1 MPTATKPA
9 PAAQLTPEQI
19 NGIQRRM
26 ILKQAVKMKQQ
37 IFSTTI
43 ANPGANNNVINV
55 VPRNVGLVIRFLVE
69 VICNYAVTTGASAA
83 VSDFGALNSLSNV
96 QFTDLQNNQRHNT
109 TGLHLGMVAAFKEQQ
124 PWLGAM
130 SLAQEAGN
138 YGGNWGIASA
148 VAPTTSVVG
157 SSRVVYEVPIAIHD
171 DDLRGAIYA
180 GVVANQMNLQLT
192 VNPTPTVLPANDDT
206 FAVFSGAGVTGG
218 GAITSVTVNVYQEYY
233 DQLPIGQSGVV
244 LPVLDVSTVYQ
255 LLYTNF
261 TAIAAGQ
268 DFYIPYTNYRKYLS
282 QLAIYNN
289 SGGQGGR
296 VTGADITYWAQVAAN
311 FTNIFNVGPLEQ
323 ARIARRILGTD
334 PPPGLYYFPS
344 RSKPIDT
351 LNYGNMQLDIK
362 PITAGA
368 KAYCYVMSEF
378 IAYQNALANA
388 GSLPANG

>member
-1 MPTATKPA
+1 MATQTKPA
-9 PAAQLTPEQI
+9 AQPQLSPEQL
-19 NGIQRRM
+19 NGLQRRA
-26 ILKQAVKMKQQ
+26 ILKSGVKMKQS

-55 VPRNVGLVIRFLVE
+55 VPRNVGLLLRFIVE
-69 VICNYAVTTGASAA
+69 VTATYAVTTGASAA
-83 VSDFGALNSLSNV
+83 TTDFGALNSLSNV

-109 TGLHLGMVAAFKEQQ
+109 YGLHFGMVSAFKEQQ
-124 PWLGAM
+124 PWLGATSM
-130 SLAQEAGN
+130 AQESGN
-138 YGGNWGIASA
+138 YGGNWPIATA
-148 VAPTTSVVG
+148 VAPTTSVTG
-157 SSRVVYEVPIAIHD
+157 SSRTVYEIPVAIHD

-192 VNPTPTVLPANDDT
+192 VNPNPTVLPAADDT

-218 GAITSVTVNVYQEYY
+218 GACTSVTINVYQEYY
-233 DQLPIGQSGVV
+233 DQLPIGPQGIV
-244 LPVLDVSTVYQ
+244 LPQLDVATVYQ
-255 LLYTNF
+255 LLYTSFKN
-261 TAIAAGQ
+261 IPAGQ
-268 DFYIPYTNYRKYLS
+268 DFYFPYTNYRKYLS
-282 QLAIYNN
+282 QIAIYNN
-289 SGGQGGR
+289 SGVAGGR

-311 FTNIFNVGPLEQ
+311 FTNIFNNGPLEQ

-351 LNYGNMQLDIK
+351 LNYGNMQLDLK
-362 PITAGA
+362 PITAGNN
-368 KAYCYVMSEF
+368 AYCLMMSEF